1 MCACVGGGGVKGF
14 ESNTFPFH
22 FYTPCQR
29 EVVHM
34 MDHANDCTVH
44 CDSAMYT
51 NVHDVTPPLLMI
63 IPYNT
68 KKTEYLDG
76 SELYT
81 VCALIFAGFIFRG
94 FAIFAFFAFLNSRLL
109 GAVVLKYSRVKYSR
123 IYGLSPYAII
133 VYGSCRST
141 KLLYSLLDS
150 FEDVIVSNGELHPR
164 ISHLQ
169 RGMDAFH

>member
-1 MCACVGGGGVKGF
+1 MCLRLGCVVCVCAC
-14 ESNTFPFH
+14 T
-22 FYTPCQR
+22 
-29 EVVHM
+29 
-34 MDHANDCTVH
+34 CTRY
-44 CDSAMYT
+44 ML
-51 NVHDVTPPLLMI
+51 NVTKLHILQAPLALAVLFGI
-63 IPYNT
+63 SY
-68 KKTEYLDG
+68 D
-76 SELYT
+76 T

-133 VYGSCRST
+133 VYGSCRSA
-141 KLLYSLLDS
+141 KLLYSLDS